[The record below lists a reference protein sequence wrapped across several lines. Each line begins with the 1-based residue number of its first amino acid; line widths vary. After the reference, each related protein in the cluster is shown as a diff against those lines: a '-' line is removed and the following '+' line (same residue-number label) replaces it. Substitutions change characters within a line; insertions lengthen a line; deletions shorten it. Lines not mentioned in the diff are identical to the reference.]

1 MRFSLPL
8 ILITIL
14 LLTTSCS
21 TLRDAA
27 DIREPNVEFSKMSI
41 QSISFDGVT
50 LLFDFDITNPNR
62 MGVSAEGYNYE
73 FFINENS
80 FLSGVQ
86 DQRLSIGAESNSVVQ
101 VPVSMK
107 FSELYQTFES
117 LVRQDSLSYM
127 LSTEVEFDL
136 PVMGSRKVPVQ
147 TSGNLPIPRIPRI
160 NFDGFDIKNISLSG
174 ADVEV
179 SFRISNPNLFK
190 IGLQSVSYILDV
202 NGRNWLDTVLEESV
216 EVSGGENKLVT
227 LPIRLNASQMGSAMM
242 DIMAGRKEFDYKLR
256 GSASVSADIE
266 GFEDG
271 ETLPFDLEGTYKI
284 D

>member
-1 MRFSLPL
+1 MKFQYL
-8 ILITIL
+8 IPAL
-14 LLTTSCS
+14 LLFILTSCS

-27 DIREPNVEFSKMSI
+27 DIREPNVEFSKMSV

-50 LLFDFDITNPNR
+50 LLFDFDVTNPNR

-73 FFINENS
+73 FFINDNS

-86 DQRLSIGAESNSVVQ
+86 EQPLSIGAKSNSVVQ

-107 FSELYQTFES
+107 FSELFQTFES
-117 LVRQDSLSYM
+117 LVRQDSLSYL

-147 TSGNLPIPRIPRI
+147 AAGDLPIPRMPRI
-160 NFDGFDIKNISLSG
+160 NFGGFDIKNVSLSG

-190 IGLQSVSYILDV
+190 IGLMGASYVLDV
-202 NGRNWLDTVLEESV
+202 NGRNWLDTELEESV
-216 EVSGGENKLVT
+216 EVAGGENKLVT
-227 LPIRLNASQMGSAMM
+227 LPIRLSASQMGSALM
-242 DIMAGRKEFDYKLR
+242 DIIAGRSEFEYNLR
-256 GSASVSADIE
+256 GNARISADLE

>member
-1 MRFSLPL
+1 MKFNY
-8 ILITIL
+8 LITAL
-14 LLTTSCS
+14 LLITLVSCS

-27 DIREPNVEFSKMSI
+27 DIREPNVEFSKMSVE
-41 QSISFDGVT
+41 SISFDGVS
-50 LLFDFDITNPNR
+50 LLFDFDVTNPNR

-80 FLSGVQ
+80 FLSGVHEQ
-86 DQRLSIGAESNSVVQ
+86 ALSIGAESNSVVQ

-107 FSELYQTFES
+107 FSELFQTFES
-117 LVRQDSLSYM
+117 LVRQDSLSYL

-147 TSGNLPIPRIPRI
+147 ASGNLPIPRMPRI
-160 NFDGFDIKNISLSG
+160 NFGGFDIKNVSLSG

-179 SFRISNPNLFK
+179 SFRITNPNLFK
-190 IGLQSVSYILDV
+190 IGLLGASYVLDV
-202 NGRNWLDTVLEESV
+202 NGRNWLDTELEESV
-216 EVSGGENKLVT
+216 EVEAGENKLVT
-227 LPIRLNASQMGSAMM
+227 LPIRLSASQMGSALM
-242 DIMAGRKEFDYKLR
+242 DIMTGRSEFEYNLR
-256 GSASVSADIE
+256 GNARISADLE

>member
-1 MRFSLPL
+1 
-8 ILITIL
+8 
-14 LLTTSCS
+14 
-21 TLRDAA
+21 
-27 DIREPNVEFSKMSI
+27 MSI

-86 DQRLSIGAESNSVVQ
+86 EQPLSIGAESNSVVQ

-107 FSELYQTFES
+107 FSELFQTFES
-117 LVRQDSLSYM
+117 LMRQDSLSYL

-147 TSGNLPIPRIPRI
+147 ASGNLPIPRMPRI
-160 NFDGFDIKNISLSG
+160 NFGGFDIKNVSLSG

-190 IGLQSVSYILDV
+190 IGLLGASYVLDV
-202 NGRNWLDTVLEESV
+202 NGRNWLDTELEESV
-216 EVSGGENKLVT
+216 QVEGGESRTIT
-227 LPIRLNASQMGSAMM
+227 LPIRLNASQMGSALM
-242 DIMAGRKEFDYKLR
+242 DIMAGRTEFDYKLR
-256 GSASVSADIE
+256 GNAQISADLE

-271 ETLPFDLEGTYKI
+271 ENLPFDLEGTYKL

>member
-1 MRFSLPL
+1 MKFQYL
-8 ILITIL
+8 IPAL
-14 LLTTSCS
+14 LLFILTSCS

-27 DIREPNVEFSKMSI
+27 DIREPNVEFSKMSV

-50 LLFDFDITNPNR
+50 LLFDFDVTNPNR
-62 MGVSAEGYNYE
+62 MGVSAERYNYE

-86 DQRLSIGAESNSVVQ
+86 EQPLSIGAESKSVVQ

-107 FSELYQTFES
+107 FSELFQTFES
-117 LVRQDSLSYM
+117 LVRQDSLSYL

-147 TSGNLPIPRIPRI
+147 ASGDLPIPRMPRI
-160 NFDGFDIKNISLSG
+160 NFGGFDIKNVSLSG

-190 IGLQSVSYILDV
+190 IGLLGASYVLDV
-202 NGRNWLDTVLEESV
+202 NGRNWLDTELEESV
-216 EVSGGENKLVT
+216 EVEGGENKLVT
-227 LPIRLNASQMGSAMM
+227 LPIRLSASQMGSALM
-242 DIMAGRKEFDYKLR
+242 DIIAGRSEFEYNLR
-256 GSASVSADIE
+256 GNARISADLE